1 MTVDKVPKGRKGD
14 SIIEISLRDSGTLFC
29 PSDTELKKVVRVR
42 VRSFMKKMNEKYS
55 ISLSIDYDFRPCVDA
70 SSYL

>member
-14 SIIEISLRDSGTLFC
+14 SIIEIALRDSGTLFC

-42 VRSFMKKMNEKYS
+42 VRSFMKKMKEVN
-55 ISLSIDYDFRPCVDA
+55 ININIT
-70 SSYL
+70 